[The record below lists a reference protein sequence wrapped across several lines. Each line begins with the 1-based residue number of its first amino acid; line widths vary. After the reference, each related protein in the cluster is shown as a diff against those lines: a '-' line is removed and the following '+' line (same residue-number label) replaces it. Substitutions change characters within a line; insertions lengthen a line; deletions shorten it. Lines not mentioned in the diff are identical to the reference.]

1 MSQTRSP
8 SPIVYLPTSVLFS
21 VLGWGGLITLMNTTA
36 PTLGPRWL
44 FFFLIVVALT
54 GTAMPAS
61 AYLNHRFPTNPP
73 VEPSVV
79 LRQALWV
86 GIYASTIVWLNY
98 GDVLNGT
105 IALTLFIG
113 LAILESLLRL
123 AEHSRWRPRRRQDG

>member
-1 MSQTRSP
+1 
-8 SPIVYLPTSVLFS
+8 
-21 VLGWGGLITLMNTTA
+21 
-36 PTLGPRWL
+36 
-44 FFFLIVVALT
+44 
-54 GTAMPAS
+54 MPAS